1 MLSKH
6 TQWEKDMAKG
16 TKVFN
21 FILFHRGT
29 IEHVPQHVEILIK
42 EIQAKFYN

>member
-1 MLSKH
+1 
-6 TQWEKDMAKG
+6 MAKG

-29 IEHVPQHVEILIK
+29 IEHVPSHSEILVK
-42 EIQAKFYN
+42 EI